1 MADKS
6 KSRTLLTGLG
16 VALAAVLFVAIN
28 VLAGAGLSGTRI
40 DLTADRLFT
49 LSQGTRAI
57 LAKIEEPV
65 TLRFYYSAR
74 LGREIPS
81 YGVYAQRVREMLEE
95 YRDAARGKLRLE
107 VIDPQPFSDEEDRA
121 VAFGLQAVPLNQQG
135 ESVYFGLA
143 GTNGADR
150 EETVAF
156 FQPERE
162 RFLEYDLTKIV
173 YNLTVTKKP
182 QVGLLSTLPMEGE
195 FRGMQGPTPPWAVYT
210 QLGQFFDIRPV
221 AKDATA
227 IPADIGVLM
236 VVHPKGLSDNTLY
249 AIDQFVLRGG
259 RALVFV
265 DPNAE
270 GELARGGQQ
279 AMGMPVNS
287 NMTKL
292 FDAWGL
298 SMADDKIAGDR
309 IAARRVNAG
318 TAGRVRA
325 VDYVAWLTLRE
336 QNFERGDVLL
346 AEASTLQMAS
356 AGILSPKEGAT
367 TNFQPLVRTSPQS
380 MEIAAEAVRLQ
391 PDPEKLLNDFKPSGQ
406 PLVLAARVS
415 GQVKSAFDKA
425 PEPAKPAEGAQKPA
439 EPPAAPPE
447 YLAQSK
453 GPINVIVVADTDM
466 LEDRF
471 WVSVQEFFGQRVAT
485 PSAYNG
491 DFVVNAVDNLMGSS
505 DLIGLRG
512 RGLSQRPFTLL
523 ENIQREAELRYR
535 AKERE
540 LSDKLKDAEKRL
552 SELQGRNAP
561 GTGPAAASDART
573 ILSPE
578 QQAEIEKFRGEVVVV
593 RRDLRNVQQDL
604 RRDIEGVQG
613 FARMANIGA
622 VPALVALAALVL
634 GWLRV
639 RGRRPQGRG

>member
-6 KSRTLLTGLG
+6 KSRTVLTGLG
-16 VALAAVLFVAIN
+16 IALAAVLFVAVN
-28 VLAGAGLSGTRI
+28 VLSGVGLSGTRI
-40 DLTADRLFT
+40 DLTSDRLFT
-49 LSQGTRAI
+49 LSQGTRAV
-57 LAKIEEPV
+57 LAKIDEPI
-65 TLRFYYSAR
+65 TLRFYYSER

-95 YRDAARGKLRLE
+95 YRDAARGKLRLD
-107 VIDPQPFSDEEDRA
+107 VIDPQPFTDEEDRA

-150 EETVAF
+150 EETIAF
-156 FQPERE
+156 FQPDRE
-162 RFLEYDLTKIV
+162 RFLEYDLTKAV
-173 YNLTVTKKP
+173 YNLSVAKKP

-210 QLGQFFDIRPV
+210 QLGQFFDVRPV
-221 AKDATA
+221 ARDAVE
-227 IPADIGVLM
+227 IPAEIGVLM

-259 RALVFV
+259 RAIVFV
-265 DPNAE
+265 DPHAE
-270 GELARGGQQ
+270 GEMARGGQA
-279 AMGMPVNS
+279 AMGMPTNS
-287 NMTKL
+287 NLTKL

-336 QNFERGDVLL
+336 ANFERGDVLL
-346 AEASTLQMAS
+346 AEASTIQMAS
-356 AGILSPKEGAT
+356 AGILSPKDGAT
-367 TNFQPLVRTSPQS
+367 TKFQPLIRTSDQS
-380 MEIAAEAVRLQ
+380 MEIAADQVRLQ
-391 PDPEKLLNDFKPSGQ
+391 PDPAKLLEDFKPSGQ
-406 PLVLAARVS
+406 RLTLAARVS
-415 GQVKSAFDKA
+415 GPVKSAFDKA
-425 PEPAKPAEGAQKPA
+425 PEPAKPAEGQNQPQQPA
-439 EPPAAPPE
+439 GTPPA
-447 YLAQSK
+447 YQAQSA

-471 WVSVQEFFGQRVAT
+471 WVQVQEFFGQRVAT
-485 PSAYNG
+485 PAAYNG
-491 DFVVNAVDNLMGSS
+491 DFVVNAVDNLLGSS

-523 ENIQREAELRYR
+523 EDIQRAAEFSYR

-540 LSDKLKDAEKRL
+540 LSDKLKEAEKRL

-561 GTGPAAASDART
+561 GTGAASDART

-578 QQAEIEKFRGEVVVV
+578 QQAEIEKFRGEVLAV

-604 RRDIEGVQG
+604 RRDIEGVQTV
-613 FARMANIGA
+613 ARVVNIGA
-622 VPALVALAALVL
+622 VPAIVAVVAVAL
-634 GWLRV
+634 GWLRI
-639 RGRRPQGRG
+639 RRRRPGGAA

>member
-6 KSRTLLTGLG
+6 KSRTALTGLG
-16 VALAAVLFVAIN
+16 VLLAAIVFVAIN
-28 VLAGAGLSGTRI
+28 VLAGAGLQGTRI
-40 DLTADRLFT
+40 DLTADKLFT

-57 LAKIEEPV
+57 LAKIDDPV
-65 TLRFYYSAR
+65 TLRFYYSDR

-107 VIDPQPFSDEEDRA
+107 VIDPQPYTDEEDRA

-150 EETVAF
+150 EEVVPF
-156 FQPERE
+156 FQPDRE

-195 FRGMQGPTPPWAVYT
+195 FRGMQGPMPPWAVYN
-210 QLGQFFDIRPV
+210 QIGQFFDIRPV

-236 VVHPKGLSDNTLY
+236 IVHPQGLPDSTLY

-265 DPNAE
+265 DPHSE
-270 GELARGGQQ
+270 GQLARAGQ
-279 AMGMPVNS
+279 AGMGMPTNS
-287 NMTKL
+287 NLTRL

-318 TAGRVRA
+318 TPGRVRA

-336 QNFERGDVLL
+336 QNFDRSDVLL
-346 AEASTLQMAS
+346 ADASAIQMAT
-356 AGILSPKEGAT
+356 AGILAPKEGAT
-367 TNFQPLVRTSPQS
+367 TKFQPLIRTSLQS
-380 MEIAAEAVRLQ
+380 MEIAADSVKMQ
-391 PDPEKLLNDFKPSGQ
+391 PEPEKLLEDFKPSGQ

-415 GQVKSAFDKA
+415 GPVKSAFEKA
-425 PEPAKPAEGAQKPA
+425 PEPPKPAEGAEKPA
-439 EPPAAPPE
+439 TPPAPPPE
-447 YLAQSK
+447 YQAESK

-505 DLIGLRG
+505 ELIGLRG
-512 RGLSQRPFTLL
+512 RGLSQRPFALL
-523 ENIQREAELRYR
+523 EDIQRQAELRYR

-561 GTGPAAASDART
+561 GTAAAADASRT

-604 RRDIEGVQG
+604 RRDIEGVQTV
-613 FARMANIGA
+613 ARVANIGA
-622 VPALVALAALVL
+622 VPVIVALVALGL
-634 GWLRV
+634 GWMRV
-639 RGRRPQGRG
+639 RRRRPAGRS

>member
-6 KSRTLLTGLG
+6 NSRTALAGLG
-16 VALAAVLFVAIN
+16 IGLAAVLFVAVN
-28 VLAGAGLSGTRI
+28 VLSGTVLQGTRI

-57 LAKIEEPV
+57 LAKIDEPI
-65 TLRFYYSAR
+65 TLRFYYSER

-95 YRDAARGKLRLE
+95 YRDAARGKLRLD
-107 VIDPQPFSDEEDRA
+107 VIDPQPYTDEEDRA
-121 VAFGLQAVPLNQQG
+121 VASGLQAVPLNQQG

-150 EETVAF
+150 EESVAF
-156 FQPERE
+156 FQPDRE
-162 RFLEYDLTKIV
+162 RFLEYDLTKVV
-173 YNLTVTKKP
+173 YNLSVTKKP
-182 QVGLLSTLPMEGE
+182 QVGLLSTLPLEGA
-195 FRGMQGPTPPWAVYT
+195 FSMRGQTPPWAVYT
-210 QLGQFFDIRPV
+210 QLGQFFDVRPV
-221 AKDATA
+221 ARDALE
-227 IPADIGVLM
+227 IPAEIGVLM
-236 VVHPKGLSDNTLY
+236 VVHPKGLSDSTLY

-265 DPNAE
+265 DPHAE
-270 GELARGGQQ
+270 GELARGGQA
-279 AMGMPVNS
+279 AMGTPTNS
-287 NMTKL
+287 NLTKL

-318 TAGRVRA
+318 TEGRVRA

-336 QNFERGDVLL
+336 PNFDRSDVLL
-346 AEASTLQMAS
+346 ADASTLQFAS
-356 AGILSPKEGAT
+356 AGILSPKDGAT
-367 TNFQPLVRTSPQS
+367 TKFQPLVRTSPQS
-380 MEIAAEAVRLQ
+380 MEIAAEEVRLQ
-391 PDPEKLLNDFKPSGQ
+391 PDPAKLLENFKPSGQ

-415 GQVKSAFDKA
+415 GPVKSAFDKA
-425 PEPAKPAEGAQKPA
+425 PEPAKPAEGQQ
-439 EPPAAPPE
+439 PPAGTPPA
-447 YLAQSK
+447 YQAQSA
-453 GPINVIVVADTDM
+453 GPINVIVVADTDL

-471 WVSVQEFFGQRVAT
+471 WVQVQEFFGQRVAT
-485 PSAYNG
+485 PGAYNG
-491 DFVVNAVDNLMGSS
+491 DFVVNAVDNLTGSS

-512 RGLSQRPFTLL
+512 RGLSQRPFVLL
-523 ENIQREAELRYR
+523 EDIQRDAEQRYR

-561 GTGPAAASDART
+561 GAGAAAEPSRT

-578 QQAEIEKFRGEVVVV
+578 QQAEIEKFRGEVLAV

-604 RRDIEGVQG
+604 RRDIDGVQT
-613 FARMANIGA
+613 FARVVNVGA
-622 VPALVALAALVL
+622 VPAIVAVGALVL
-634 GWLRV
+634 GWLRM
-639 RGRRPQGRG
+639 RRRRPSGA